1 MKNVLHAGLCM
12 LLVIGLC
19 GCGSKS
25 PEKAYKNIATDVAA
39 GNWDKVYDAFSAK
52 SQGQLDMSLKMM
64 AGLAA
69 AFSEEDDKAAE
80 RIENMSGKELFVAMV
95 SEKESDASPVSVGDI
110 VDSRIDGEQATLRV
124 RNGDDE
130 SEVQMVKENGAWKLH
145 FEME

>member
-1 MKNVLHAGLCM
+1 
-12 LLVIGLC
+12 
-19 GCGSKS
+19 
-25 PEKAYKNIATDVAA
+25 
-39 GNWDKVYDAFSAK
+39 
-52 SQGQLDMSLKMM
+52 
-64 AGLAA
+64 
-69 AFSEEDDKAAE
+69 
-80 RIENMSGKELFVAMV
+80 MV